1 MASVLNGISLARTLR
16 LVEQA
21 GLQIHFE
28 PIPIPRALAADEI
41 LLCGSTGLLWA
52 ARSFADREFPQAVTG
67 AVLQSLQHL
76 WMEEIGLDYI
86 QQAMNA
92 VQASPASDP

>member
-1 MASVLNGISLARTLR
+1 MVSVSRGPCGWRNRPVCKSISKPFPSRAR
-16 LVEQA
+16 
-21 GLQIHFE
+21 
-28 PIPIPRALAADEI
+28 AADEI

-67 AVLQSLQHL
+67 PVLQSLQHL

-92 VQASPASDP
+92 VQTSPTSEP